1 MIGKHYR
8 DEQKIDWRIP
18 CGLEKINII
27 HMKILKI
34 IITVTMIVVLSNCSL
49 IEPEIENINNF
60 DRVLREASWAD
71 GLLLNAYVS
80 IQSVTG
86 NVYRWDEV
94 GTDDAVSNDPTN
106 VYRQIASGLWSASY
120 DPQSDWNSCY
130 AGILYVNQFLS
141 IVNDVTFRVENQLMD
156 SLYKRR
162 LTGEAYALRG
172 VLQYYLLRNH
182 AGVGTNNE
190 LLGTPIYKEFTGVDY
205 DFKQPRDKFEDCVAS
220 AYQDLDKA
228 IELLPFDYFDVKD
241 ENEFPDNFSDLTTGD
256 QSTIDNNIVS
266 YNFTCGNRIRQRI
279 SGRIA
284 LAFKMRLALLHA
296 SPSFN
301 INNNTLL
308 WETAADL
315 AGQLLDKMKNPA
327 ELDPVGNI
335 FYLRNQV
342 DACDLGSNRDLDE
355 HLWRRPKAGNSA
367 YELAN
372 FPPSL
377 EGNGRINPTQ
387 NLVDA
392 FPMLNGYPINH
403 PSSGY
408 EPQDPYKDRD
418 PRLARTVVYNKA
430 EIKSG
435 KPVNTAVGSGIDG
448 LGYLSTSTRTGYYLR
463 KLLRPDVTIG
473 TTTNPQD
480 HVYPFIR
487 YTEVFL
493 TYAEAAN
500 EAYGPTG
507 GPKSYN
513 AKSIIGMI
521 RERGGIGD
529 GDAYL
534 ASISSKED
542 MRQMIR
548 NERRIELSFESFRF
562 WDLRRW
568 NMSLTEPAKG
578 MSISVSGVYTIF
590 EVEPRNYKDF
600 MIYGPIPKR
609 EVDNFNFIQNG
620 GW

>member
-1 MIGKHYR
+1 
-8 DEQKIDWRIP
+8 
-18 CGLEKINII
+18 
-27 HMKILKI
+27 MKILKI
-34 IITVTMIVVLSNCSL
+34 ILAVIMVVGLSFCSML
-49 IEPEIENINNF
+49 EPEPENIDNM

-71 GLLLNAYVS
+71 GLLLNGYIS
-80 IQSVTG
+80 IQSATG

-94 GTDDAVSNDPTN
+94 ATDDAVSNDPAN
-106 VYRQIASGLWSASY
+106 GYRQMASGLWSASNN
-120 DPQSDWNSCY
+120 PQSVWSSCY
-130 AGILYVNQFLS
+130 AGILYINQFLS
-141 IVNDVTFRVENQLMD
+141 IVDDETFRVENQQMD

-162 LTGEAYALRG
+162 LKGEAYALRG

-182 AGVGTNNE
+182 AGMGTNNE
-190 LLGTPIYKEFTGVDY
+190 LLGTPIYTKFLDVNA
-205 DFKQPRDKFEDCVAS
+205 DFKQPRIKFEDCVDS
-220 AYQDLDKA
+220 VYKDFDKA
-228 IELLPFDYFDVKD
+228 IELLPFDYLDIKVVND
-241 ENEFPDNFSDLTTGD
+241 FPNNFSDLKTGD
-256 QSTIDNNIVS
+256 QTTINNNIVA

-296 SPSFN
+296 SPAFN
-301 INNNTLL
+301 HNNNTVL
-308 WETAADL
+308 WEKVADL
-315 AGQLLDKMKNPA
+315 AGQLLDKMKNPD

-342 DACDLGSNRDLDE
+342 DACDLSSNRDLAE
-355 HLWRRPKAGNSA
+355 HLWRKPKTGSSA

-408 EPQDPYKDRD
+408 NPNNPYKNRD
-418 PRLARTVVYNKA
+418 PRLAQTVVYDKA
-430 EIKSG
+430 EIKPG
-435 KPVNTAVGSGIDG
+435 KPVNITVGNGIDG
-448 LGYLSTSTRTGYYLR
+448 LGFLPTSTRTGYYLK
-463 KLLRPDVTIG
+463 KLLRPEVTIG

-480 HVYPFIR
+480 HIDPFIR

-507 GPKSYN
+507 GPRSYN
-513 AKSIIGMI
+513 AKSIIGEI
-521 RERGGIGD
+521 RKRGGIVTD
-529 GDAYL
+529 PYL
-534 ASISSKED
+534 ASITSKED

-548 NERRIELSFESFRF
+548 NERRLELSFESFRF

-568 NMSLTEPAKG
+568 NISLTEPAKG
-578 MSISVSGVYTIF
+578 MSISGVGVHTVF
-590 EVEPRNYKDF
+590 EVEPRDYKDF
-600 MIYGPIPKR
+600 MIYGPIPKT
-609 EVDNFNFIQNG
+609 EVDNFNIIQNS